1 MRIRFLIIILIV
13 IVSINSYDYKL
24 RKGMEESL
32 GTLNS
37 GKKYTFYLEAKTGQ
51 EVGITFTTSST
62 IEKYSSL
69 TVYYYTSSQSSYD
82 NYEDKKVF
90 TFTQIDDNSL
100 SVKFQLK
107 YINQKYVI
115 QYIIL
120 EFTPLSNMLNCKILA
135 NIYGSPYDENTLI
148 QSFIIITLFPC
159 IIIIIC
165 IITISCLCCKSS
177 VPSIHIQNPTVQ
189 PLYPVNQPNQQTSTD
204 VPPY

>member
-1 MRIRFLIIILIV
+1 MMIRFLIIILIV
-13 IVSINSYDYKL
+13 IVSINSYDYIL
-24 RKGMEESL
+24 RNGMEESV

-37 GKKYTFYLEAKTGQ
+37 GTKYTFYLEAKSGQ

-82 NYEDKKVF
+82 NYEDKKDF
-90 TFTQIDDNSL
+90 TFTKIDDNSL

-107 YINQKYVI
+107 YINLKHVI
-115 QYIIL
+115 QNIIL
-120 EFTPLSNMLNCKILA
+120 EFTPESNMLNCKILA
-135 NIYGSPYDENTLI
+135 NIYGSPYDENTFI
-148 QSFIIITLFPC
+148 QSIMNIALFPC
-159 IIIIIC
+159 IIC
-165 IITISCLCCKSS
+165 ILCTITILCLCCKSS
-177 VPSIHIQNPTVQ
+177 PPSIHIQNPTVQ